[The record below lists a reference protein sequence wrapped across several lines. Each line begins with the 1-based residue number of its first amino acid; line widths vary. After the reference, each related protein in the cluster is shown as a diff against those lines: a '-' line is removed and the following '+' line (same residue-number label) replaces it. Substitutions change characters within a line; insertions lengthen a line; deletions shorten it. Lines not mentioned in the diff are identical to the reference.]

1 MTADEITRLNYYER
15 QFLGARDFQTEQ
27 EYHIEMRRRHNL
39 AHHVWGIVAGLEL
52 EEIPKEG
59 TVDEVDVYINP
70 GIAIDGFG
78 REIVVLDP
86 VRLDPALLQKQSTDN
101 HYEVLIGYSEER
113 FQQPAAGYQSCDV
126 ADQRGRVLETYKV
139 FAGTPKLVHND
150 VTIAGETVTPETI
163 VQDGSVPYQV
173 FPVPGTN
180 DKWLMR
186 LGSAHWDG
194 KKLIAAAPGRLLE
207 ERAYIGQI
215 AETILAPNKTLL
227 LRDRSTTTPI
237 AAGDDGVAVLIE
249 GSLEVKRDVDA
260 DADLTV
266 AGNTT
271 LTGTLDVT
279 GAATFKADVQA
290 DKNLHVNK
298 DVTIDGKLGVGTASP
313 AVKVQIDGGTNADYG
328 SSTGYLVIGDV
339 NGTNLVI
346 DDNEILARK
355 NAGASTLHLQANGG
369 ELRIHDNKNS
379 VTSKVVVTENGSVGI
394 GTTGP
399 NVRVHIDDSN
409 DVSLNNG
416 SGLFLLGSLGSTNI
430 VMDDNEIQAR
440 DNGGASTLHFQAE
453 GGDLHIHRWHPGTD
467 VIVKDNGNVG
477 IGTDSPSG
485 KLDVH
490 GNLRYYGTQFSTAG
504 TSSDTLLIAAPLGTT
519 LIWNIIVSPMIIG
532 QPESN
537 SEYDNALIRFHC
549 YVVDELIGW
558 RVYCHYWYRNSNNQ
572 LNAPDYGGDV
582 NYLIVPK

>member
-59 TVDEVDVYINP
+59 TVDEVDIYINP

-101 HYEVLIGYSEER
+101 HYQVLIGYSEER
-113 FQQPAAGYQSCDV
+113 FQQPAAGYGSCDV

-139 FAGTPKLVHND
+139 FAGTQKLVHND
-150 VTIAGETVTPETI
+150 ITVAGETVTPETI

-173 FPVPGTN
+173 FPVPGVN
-180 DKWLMR
+180 DKWLVR

-194 KKLIAAAPGRLLE
+194 KKLVAAAPGRLLE
-207 ERAYIGQI
+207 ERAYIGQV
-215 AETILAPNKTLL
+215 AETILAPNKALL
-227 LRDRSTTTPI
+227 LRDRFTATPI
-237 AAGDDGVAVLIE
+237 ADGADGVAVLIE

-260 DADLTV
+260 DADLKV
-266 AGNTT
+266 AGDST
-271 LTGTLDVT
+271 LKGTLDVT
-279 GAATFKADVQA
+279 GAATFKANVQA

-298 DVTIDGKLGVGTASP
+298 DVTIDGKLGVGTTSP

-328 SSTGYLVIGDV
+328 SSTGYLVIGDI

-379 VTSKVVVTENGSVGI
+379 VTSKVIITENGSVGI

-399 NVRVHIDDSN
+399 NVRLHIDDNN
-409 DVSLNNG
+409 DVSLNSG
-416 SGLFLLGSLGSTNI
+416 SGLLLLGAVGDKNI
-430 VMDDNEIQAR
+430 VIDNNEMQAR
-440 DNGGASTLHFQAE
+440 DNGAASDLHFQAE
-453 GGDLHIHRWHPGTD
+453 GGDLHVHRWHPGTD
-467 VIVKDNGNVG
+467 FMIKNNGNVG
-477 IGTDSPSG
+477 IGTDSPTG
-485 KLDVH
+485 RLDVH
-490 GNLRYYGTQFSTAG
+490 GDYRYYGAQFSTAG
-504 TSSDTLLIAAPLGTT
+504 SCVDGDLIPAPLGSTT
-519 LIWNIIVSPMIIG
+519 LWNIILTPRGIG
-532 QPESN
+532 FTEN
-537 SEYDNALIRFHC
+537 LSEDDNALIKFEC
-549 YVVDELIGW
+549 WPLDELAGW
-558 RVYCHYWYRNSNNQ
+558 RVHCHYWFRNSNSQ
-572 LNAPDYGGDV
+572 SIAPDYPGAAS
-582 NYLIVPK
+582 YLIVPK